1 MAKHKEPEFTVTD
14 KRRRYDEDGS
24 AQEESPAPASPGAAS
39 EQETPAPE
47 QPSSET
53 GYVEQQ
59 FTGNP
64 ESATAPP
71 PPTQAEQD
79 AQHADYR
86 ASNQKLDNLL
96 RERAGS
102 KAPPEAKSFEMT
114 FERLVA
120 SLYMTAM
127 MQLGM
132 MAPEGEQPRADILG
146 ARQTI
151 DTLSL
156 LGEKTKGNLTEAEQN
171 MLHNVLFEARMA
183 YLQLTNAITQ
193 GPPPTG
199 GLAK

>member
-14 KRRRYDEDGS
+14 KRRRYDEDGDSQQPESS
-24 AQEESPAPASPGAAS
+24 APPAAS
-39 EQETPAPE
+39 TPTEEP
-47 QPSSET
+47 PRDG

-59 FTGNP
+59 FTSNP

-71 PPTQAEQD
+71 PPSQAEQE

-86 ASNQKLDNLL
+86 ASNQKLDTLL

-102 KAPPEAKSFEMT
+102 KAPPEGKSFEMT

-156 LGEKTKGNLTEAEQN
+156 LGEKTKGNLTDAEQN
-171 MLHNVLFEARMA
+171 MLQNVLFEARMA

-199 GLAK
+199 GIAK

>member
-14 KRRRYDEDGS
+14 KRRRYDEDGDSQQPESS
-24 AQEESPAPASPGAAS
+24 APPAASAPTEESPRDG
-39 EQETPAPE
+39 
-47 QPSSET
+47 

-59 FTGNP
+59 FTSDPG
-64 ESATAPP
+64 SATAPP
-71 PPTQAEQD
+71 PPSQAEQE

-86 ASNQKLDNLL
+86 ASNQKLDTLL

-102 KAPPEAKSFEMT
+102 KAPPEGKSFEMT

-171 MLHNVLFEARMA
+171 MLQNVLFEARMA

-193 GPPPTG
+193 APPPTG
-199 GLAK
+199 GIAK

>member
-14 KRRRYDEDGS
+14 KRRRYDEDGDSQQPESS
-24 AQEESPAPASPGAAS
+24 APPAAS
-39 EQETPAPE
+39 TPTEEP
-47 QPSSET
+47 PRDG

-59 FTGNP
+59 FTSNP

-71 PPTQAEQD
+71 PPSQAEQE

-86 ASNQKLDNLL
+86 ASNQKLDTLL

-102 KAPPEAKSFEMT
+102 KAPPEGKSFEMT

-171 MLHNVLFEARMA
+171 MLQNVLFEARMA

-193 GPPPTG
+193 APPPTG
-199 GLAK
+199 GIAK